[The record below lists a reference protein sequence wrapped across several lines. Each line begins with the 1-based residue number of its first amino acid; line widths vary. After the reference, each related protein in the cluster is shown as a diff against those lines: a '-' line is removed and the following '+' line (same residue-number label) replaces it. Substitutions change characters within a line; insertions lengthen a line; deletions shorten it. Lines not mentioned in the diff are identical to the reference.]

1 MSEDTPGLGD
11 RLLRLPGQLLL
22 ALVNATA
29 LLVIAACVLAVLVL
43 NRVDAAAERVAGAV
57 TEAALTR
64 LQVSPADL
72 KARLEAIDGRID
84 GLRAQLADPDRQ
96 NHREVSDQL
105 KDLNRNLAGIRAA
118 AEGLG
123 GAGPDVAAVA
133 FKEAGDLVTRAL
145 FALRGCEAV
154 EKPADP
160 AGMPTVGPSG

>member
-1 MSEDTPGLGD
+1 MSEDIPGLGD

-29 LLVIAACVLAVLVL
+29 VLVIAACVLAILVL
-43 NRVDAAAERVAGAV
+43 NRVDEAGERIAGAV

-64 LQVSPADL
+64 LQVTPADL
-72 KARLEAIDGRID
+72 KARLEAIDERID

-96 NHREVSDQL
+96 DHWQVNDQL

-123 GAGPDVAAVA
+123 AAGPDVAAVA
-133 FKEAGDLVTRAL
+133 FNEAGDLVTRAL
-145 FALRGCEAV
+145 FALRGCEAG
-154 EKPADP
+154 EKPTDP
-160 AGMPTVGPSG
+160 AGMPAVGPSG